1 MTTSK
6 TKTEKLIIA
15 PVTVEVVTD
24 EDRRIDALAER
35 ERDFMDWVADVEE
48 DKVWQKINGA

>member
-1 MTTSK
+1 MNDSK

-15 PVTVEVVTD
+15 PVTVEAVTD

-35 ERDFMDWVADVEE
+35 ERDFMDWVADVED